1 MASTSLI
8 NCLTI
13 TFLNTS
19 VTTIL
24 NCLSSSL
31 FCYHI
36 TIMRVCFSFLFNDN
50 NKNNGEWSFSADLRC
65 GSRYLEY
72 ILVVL
77 CG

>member
-1 MASTSLI
+1 MACTSLVP

-13 TFLNTS
+13 TFLNAS

-24 NCLSSSL
+24 NYFSSSP

-36 TIMRVCFSFLFNDN
+36 AIMRVCLSLLFNDN
-50 NKNNGEWSFSADLRC
+50 NNSREWSFSADLRC